1 MNLNS
6 EVQPFTPEQIQA
18 ACAAM
23 LEVARAD
30 GIAPSETAL
39 IGEFWTSAGDSLGKF
54 DSAMNAPFRAGLF
67 ADTAQKVMIVDLC
80 LACAFA
86 DGRYSDNEKQVV
98 SGITT
103 QLGLTNEFLIGRVAE
118 VRAQFLGSLAHLP
131 DPQSVAALAKDL
143 S

>member
-6 EVQPFTPEQIQA
+6 EIQPFTPEQVKA

-23 LEVARAD
+23 LDVARAD
-30 GIAPSETAL
+30 GITPSEAAL
-39 IGEFWTSAGDSLGKF
+39 IGEFWTSGGVSLGNY
-54 DSAMNAPFRAGLF
+54 DSAMNAPFQAELF
-67 ADTAQKVMIVDLC
+67 ADSAHKVMVVDLC

-86 DGRYSDNEKQVV
+86 DGRYGDNEKQVI
-98 SGITT
+98 GRIAM
-103 QLGLTNEFLIGRVAE
+103 QLGLPSDALTARVAE

-143 S
+143 N